1 MKALVGAFTQE
12 KALVGAFSV
21 IVQPAVEPMD
31 RFAALH
37 FTPTMAAL
45 EISSSTSSSSGGGGK
60 YHLTSL
66 AEAAPSQ
73 HISNSLSA
81 AVTGDTRGQ
90 I

>member
-1 MKALVGAFTQE
+1 MLTKLV
-12 KALVGAFSV
+12 
-21 IVQPAVEPMD
+21 VEPMD

-45 EISSSTSSSSGGGGK
+45 EISSSTSTSSGGGGK

-66 AEAAPSQ
+66 APAPDH
-73 HISNSLSA
+73 HISNPLSA

>member
-1 MKALVGAFTQE
+1 MSASGP
-12 KALVGAFSV
+12 G
-21 IVQPAVEPMD
+21 PAVTPP
-31 RFAALH
+31 RGR

-60 YHLTSL
+60 YHLTSH